1 MTCGNHNEEELNNF
15 KQRLGIQALD
25 DFLLLRALTHRSYLN
40 ENHAALEDNERL
52 EFLGDS
58 ILSFVVAEWLYH
70 HFPDKPEGDL
80 TKLRAAIVSTDQL
93 AGIARQFEVGRYIQL
108 GRGEDQA
115 GGRDRNAILCDTF
128 EALIGAVY
136 LALGLVQVNAI
147 LTPIIE
153 QVIEGI
159 LIEHQYEDPKSIL
172 QEWAQASGSAS
183 LKYFVLAEKGPDHSK
198 TFEVEVRIDDKKMG
212 VGKGS
217 SKQQAEKAA
226 ARQALEFINKL
237 DN

>member
-93 AGIARQFEVGRYIQL
+93 AGIARQFEVGCYIQL

-183 LKYFVLAEKGPDHSK
+183 LKYFVLSEKGPDHSK